1 MCGICGVLNL
11 NSEVVDPKAIEKMA
25 KTLQHRG
32 PDESGVYAKGRIG
45 FGHRRLSIID
55 VSSGQQPM
63 SAADSQLWITFNG
76 EVFNYVELRKDLEK
90 CGHRFRTQSDTEV
103 ILHLYQE
110 HGEECVQ
117 YMNGQWAF
125 AIWDEKKEKLFLSRD
140 RTGVRPLFY
149 TLSGQSFVFG
159 SEVKAIFAHP
169 SVRREIDLIGL
180 DQIFTFWCTIAP
192 RSIFT
197 NIQELPAGYSLSVE
211 SRSVRSWPYWQLE
224 YPVSFEC
231 RPEEDWAAE
240 LMELLMDATRIRLRS
255 DVPVGAY
262 LSGGLDSTIVTAIIK
277 RHTDAKLKS
286 FSVVFEDPQ
295 FDERKYQREA
305 VAFLGTEHHE
315 AGIAEEDIARVFPD
329 VIWHT
334 EKPILRSA
342 PAPMY
347 LLSSLVR
354 SQGYKVVLSG
364 EGADEV
370 LGGYDIFKESK
381 IRRFCSRRRDSKWR
395 ALLLRKLYPYMQGL
409 QSQPDAYLRAFF
421 HVGQADAANPFFSHL
436 PRWELTAR
444 LKTFLSNEV
453 RETLVK
459 YNALQEMEDALP
471 ESFRGWDGL
480 LQAQYL
486 EARYLLPGYILSS
499 QGDRMAMAHSVE
511 GRFPFL
517 DYRVVE
523 LARTMPP
530 NVKMKVLNEK
540 YILKLAA
547 KQLVPNTIKTRKKQP
562 YRAPDGSSFFTEGRA
577 RESYVQEL
585 LAPSQIRKTGLFNC
599 IAVGKLCD
607 KIKTNKV
614 LGAKDDMSLIGILS
628 TQLLV
633 SQFLERT

>member
-11 NSEVVDPKAIEKMA
+11 NSEAVDPHVLEKMA

-32 PDESGVYAKGRIG
+32 PDENGIFVQGRIG
-45 FGHRRLSIID
+45 LGHRRLSIID
-55 VSSGQQPM
+55 VCSGQQPM
-63 SAADSQLWITFNG
+63 AATGSKLWISFNG
-76 EVFNYVELRKDLEK
+76 EIFNYIELRKDLEK
-90 CGHRFRTQSDTEV
+90 RGHQFRTQSDTEV

-117 YMNGQWAF
+117 RMNGQWAL

-140 RTGVRPLFY
+140 RMGVRPLFY
-149 TLSGQSFVFG
+149 TLNGRSFIFG
-159 SEVKAIFAHP
+159 SEVKAILAHP
-169 SVRREIDLIGL
+169 DVRREIDLIGL

-192 RSIFT
+192 RSIFKD
-197 NIQELPAGYSLSVE
+197 IRELPPGHSLSVE
-211 SRSVRSWPYWQLE
+211 SGVVRSWPYWQLE
-224 YPVSFEC
+224 YPVEYES
-231 RPEEDWAAE
+231 RSEEDWASE
-240 LMELLMDATRIRLRS
+240 LTELLMDATRIRLRS
-255 DVPVGAY
+255 DVPVGTY
-262 LSGGLDSTIVTAIIK
+262 LSGGLDSTVVTAIIR

-315 AGIAEEDIARVFPD
+315 TGIAEEDIARIFPE
-329 VIWHT
+329 VIRHA

-347 LLSSLVR
+347 LLSRLVR

-370 LGGYDIFKESK
+370 LGGYDIFKEAK
-381 IRRFCSRRRDSKWR
+381 IRRFWSRRPDSKWR
-395 ALLLRKLYPYMQGL
+395 ALLLRRLYPYMEGL

-421 HVGQADAANPFFSHL
+421 HVSQGDAANPFFSHL

-444 LKTFLSNEV
+444 LKSFLSPGV
-453 RETLVK
+453 RD
-459 YNALQEMEDALP
+459 ALGRYDALGEMENSLP
-471 ESFRGWDGL
+471 GSFRNWDGVS
-480 LQAQYL
+480 QAQYL

-523 LARTMPP
+523 LARRMPP
-530 NVKMKVLNEK
+530 TLKMKVLDEK

-547 KQLVPNTIKTRKKQP
+547 RRLVPEMIKARKKQP
-562 YRAPDGSSFFTEGRA
+562 YRAPDSSSFFAQGKA
-577 RESYVQEL
+577 REPYVEEL
-585 LAPSQIRKTGLFNC
+585 LAPERIRNTGIFNSA
-599 IAVGKLCD
+599 AVGKLCD
-607 KIKTNKV
+607 KIKAGGV
-614 LGAKDDMSLIGILS
+614 IGAKDNMALIGILS

-633 SQFLERT
+633 SQFVARP